1 MDPISTIKILESKN
15 TFKDYSYQFL
25 PKSLSYLSK
34 SEKIKFN
41 TFNLKTS
48 YLIDIMHNL
57 LLKFYFTKNN
67 SIELASK
74 ILKKKYGQYYS
85 HYMNYLIQNEYIF
98 LIKDYF
104 KGEHSKTYSISSK
117 IINSEI
123 SRYQNY
129 NKFLLRKINN
139 KVFQNTSSNKLI
151 TSAIKDKLIDDL
163 YHVDINIEKSYKFI
177 ESLKKDN
184 IDSYNK
190 NKFSID
196 SIDNKNIFYHFDNYG
211 RVHTNFTILKGFIRK
226 NYLLIDN
233 EPVCEIDISNSQPL
247 FLSNLIK
254 YSDTKWVDKD
264 EYELFRE
271 LVVNG
276 CYYDYLIDNLS
287 LKDRKSAKDLTYK
300 VFFGQNRNNSKSDK
314 MFIKLFPTIHN
325 YIVLYKKDFHDY
337 RILAQHLQR
346 FESDIIFNKIVSK
359 IMILNPSIRI
369 ITIHDSLIVQERWRE
384 AVSKI
389 FYDEI
394 SNC

>member
-1 MDPISTIKILESKN
+1 MNSSSVIKLNKS
-15 TFKDYSYQFL
+15 FKDYSYQFL
-25 PKSLSYLSK
+25 PSSLIYLSK

-104 KGEHSKTYSISSK
+104 KGDHSKTYSISSK

-129 NKFLLRKINN
+129 DKFLLRKINS
-139 KVFQNTSSNKLI
+139 KVFHNTSSNNLI
-151 TSAIKDKLIDDL
+151 PSTIKDKLISDL
-163 YHVDINIEKSYKFI
+163 YHVDIDIEKSYSFI
-177 ESLKKDN
+177 ESLKGNN

-196 SIDNKNIFYHFDNYG
+196 SINNKNIFYHFDNYG
-211 RVHTNFTILKGFIRK
+211 RMHTNFTILKGFIRK

-233 EPVCEIDISNSQPL
+233 ESVCEIDISNSQPL

-264 EYELFRE
+264 EYVLFRE
-271 LVVNG
+271 LVVRG
-276 CYYDYLIDNLS
+276 LYYDYLTTNLK
-287 LKDRKSAKDLTYK
+287 LKDKKSAKDLTYK

-314 MFIKLFPTIHN
+314 MFTKLFPTIHN
-325 YIVLYKKDFHDY
+325 YIVLYKKDFHNY
-337 RILAQHLQR
+337 KILAQHLQR

-359 IMILNPSIRI
+359 IMILNPDIRI
-369 ITIHDSLIVQERWRE
+369 ITIHDSLIVQEKWKE
-384 AVSKI
+384 TVSKI